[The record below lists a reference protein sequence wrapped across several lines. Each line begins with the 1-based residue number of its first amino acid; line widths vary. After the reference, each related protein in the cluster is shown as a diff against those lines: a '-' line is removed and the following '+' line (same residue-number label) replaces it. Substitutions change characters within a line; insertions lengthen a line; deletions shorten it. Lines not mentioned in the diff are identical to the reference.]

1 MIVKGYIGKALEPH
15 KNATTGKVYYS
26 FRLAENHGRN
36 ETRTALWCD
45 VIASIPPLEAD
56 MLAVGQVVSA
66 EGRLEVQPYIKKRVL
81 AGTPVP
87 TTWEGVIKC
96 LQDKDALAFGL
107 KLFTQKVLPDHFKKH
122 QEARSETRSPDV
134 RDNSAIESIQKGR
147 TSTKPQEAPGASRIE

>member
-1 MIVKGYIGKALEPH
+1 MIVKGHIGKALEPH
-15 KNATTGKVYYS
+15 KNATTGKVYYT

-45 VIASIPPLEAD
+45 VIASIPSLEAD
-56 MLAVGQVVSA
+56 MLVVGQVVSA

-81 AGTPVP
+81 TGTPVP

-107 KLFTQKVLPDHFKKH
+107 KLFTQRVLPDHFKKH
-122 QEARSETRSPDV
+122 QEAYPETRSTDV
-134 RDNSAIESIQKGR
+134 RDNSVRESIPKEQA
-147 TSTKPQEAPGASRIE
+147 SAKPPESSGA